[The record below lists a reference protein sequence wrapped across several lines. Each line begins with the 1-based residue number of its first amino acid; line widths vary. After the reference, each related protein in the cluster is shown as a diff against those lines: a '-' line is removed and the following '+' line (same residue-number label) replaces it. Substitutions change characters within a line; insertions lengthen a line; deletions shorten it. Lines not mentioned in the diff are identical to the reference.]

1 MVLHSYQKALRAGRR
16 PRLQRPNG
24 GGFDGG
30 GFDGGDFD
38 FFAAVV
44 GQFDFAASGLVFGE
58 PRDVFVN
65 PSQLNTK

>member
-16 PRLQRPNG
+16 PRLQRPN
-24 GGFDGG
+24 GG